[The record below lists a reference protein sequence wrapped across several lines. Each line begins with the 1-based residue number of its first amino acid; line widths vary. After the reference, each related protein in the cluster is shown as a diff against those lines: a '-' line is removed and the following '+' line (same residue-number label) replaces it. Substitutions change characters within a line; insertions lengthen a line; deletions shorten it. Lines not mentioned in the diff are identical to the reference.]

1 VTATERGRNPV
12 WILGNLTIDDV
23 VLPDGTTAM
32 GLCGGNAIYAAL
44 GARIWEDGV
53 GLAARIGTDFP
64 AAHAAVVRDAGV
76 RLALVEV
83 TAPSIHNWALYE
95 SDGVRRFINWVS
107 SGSYLEQ
114 SIRADELP
122 SDLSSAA
129 ACHVAPMPLDVQTSL
144 VKSLVARGVGI
155 VALDPHEEFI
165 AGHEEE
171 LLALLKSVTLFLP
184 SRLETRLLYGRDDPE
199 AAAAAFASAGP
210 QAVAIKLG
218 AEGSVV
224 CVPRGSPQH
233 IPAVPVRAVDTTG
246 CGDSFCGGFVAAFQ
260 READAVA
267 AACHGAVSASF
278 TAETRGAT
286 AMLPLAHAAA
296 RDRLDDLRARVAR
309 PARRNTAR
317 NRRAAGGHS
326 RRAAGGHTYAP
337 G

>member
-1 VTATERGRNPV
+1 VTKRRANPV
-12 WILGNLTIDDV
+12 WVVGNLTIDDV

-44 GARIWEDGV
+44 GARLWEENV
-53 GLAARIGTDFP
+53 ALAARIGPDFP
-64 AAHAAVVRDAGV
+64 ASHAAVVRDAGV
-76 RLALVEV
+76 RLALVAV
-83 TAPSIHNWALYE
+83 AAPSIHNWALYE
-95 SDGVRRFINWVS
+95 TDGVRRFINWVN

-122 SDLSSAA
+122 TAMSFAA

-144 VKSLVARGVGI
+144 IKALVARGVAI
-155 VALDPHEEFI
+155 VALDPHEDYI
-165 AGHEEE
+165 AGHEDD

-224 CVPRGSPQH
+224 CVPRGAPQH
-233 IPAVPVRAVDTTG
+233 IPAVPVRTVDTTG
-246 CGDSFCGGFVAAFQ
+246 CGDSFCGGFMAAFQ
-260 READAVA
+260 HGEDAVT

-286 AMLPLAHAAA
+286 AMLPLAHAVA
-296 RDRLDDLRARVAR
+296 RERLDDLRARLAR
-309 PARRNTAR
+309 TERQNPARD
-317 NRRAAGGHS
+317 H
-326 RRAAGGHTYAP
+326 RAAGGHTYAP